1 MITICNKTNH
11 LFVNYPHDSFKLDSY
26 YRNFIIL
33 NWSSIK
39 AGTTY
44 STDLL
49 RYDFDKGL
57 LEPITVQTGRNKGAK
72 YSTPTTTKTSIN
84 SLKICV
90 NPAIMR
96 CSGSVIFPKQYTS
109 EFLSAI
115 VASLKQSQADLA
127 RREKLLAT
135 RINALD
141 SILETNPEYF
151 L

>member
-1 MITICNKTNH
+1 M
-11 LFVNYPHDSFKLDSY
+11 FANYSFDDVKRASF
-26 YRNFIIL
+26 YRNFVVYYSNL
-33 NWSSIK
+33 K
-39 AGTTY
+39 ASTTY

-57 LEPITVQTGRNKGAK
+57 LEPITIQTSHGKAIK
-72 YSTPTTTKTSIN
+72 YFTQSTNPTTTN
-84 SLKICV
+84 NLKICI
-90 NPAIMR
+90 NPTTMR
-96 CSGSVIFPKQYTS
+96 CSGSVVFPKQYTS

-115 VASLKQSQADLA
+115 VTSLKQSQADLA
-127 RREKLLAT
+127 KREKLLLA

>member
-11 LFVNYPHDSFKLDSY
+11 LFANYSLGHFKLTRY
-26 YRNFIIL
+26 YHNFVVYYSNL
-33 NWSSIK
+33 K
-39 AGTTY
+39 ASTTY

-57 LEPITVQTGRNKGAK
+57 LEPITIQTSRNKACK
-72 YSTPTTTKTSIN
+72 YSTPSTNPTTTN

-90 NPAIMR
+90 NPTTMR
-96 CSGSVIFPKQYTS
+96 CSGSVVFPKRYTP

-115 VASLKQSQADLA
+115 VASLKQSQVDLVK
-127 RREKLLAT
+127 REKLLLA

>member
-11 LFVNYPHDSFKLDSY
+11 LFVNYPHDYFKRDSY
-26 YRNFIIL
+26 YRSFIFDWHSL
-33 NWSSIK
+33 T
-39 AGTTY
+39 AGRTY

-72 YSTPTTTKTSIN
+72 YSTPSTTKISIHN
-84 SLKICV
+84 LKICV

-96 CSGSVIFPKQYTS
+96 CSGSVVFPKRYTP

-115 VASLKQSQADLA
+115 VASLKQSQVDLIK
-127 RREKLLAT
+127 REKLLAT

-141 SILETNPEYF
+141 LILETNPEYF

>member
-11 LFVNYPHDSFKLDSY
+11 LFVNYPHDYFKRDSY
-26 YRNFIIL
+26 YRNFIL
-33 NWSSIK
+33 DWYFLA
-39 AGTTY
+39 AGRTY
-44 STDLL
+44 TTDLL

-72 YSTPTTTKTSIN
+72 YFTQSTNPTTTN
-84 SLKICV
+84 NLKICI
-90 NPAIMR
+90 NPTTMR
-96 CSGSVIFPKQYTS
+96 CSGSVVFPKRYTP

-115 VASLKQSQADLA
+115 VASLKQSQADLVK
-127 RREKLLAT
+127 REKLLAT

>member
-11 LFVNYPHDSFKLDSY
+11 MFVNYSHDSFKRDSY
-26 YRNFIIL
+26 YRNFIL
-33 NWSSIK
+33 SWSSIK

-57 LEPITVQTGRNKGAK
+57 LEPITIQTGRDKGTK
-72 YSTPTTTKTSIN
+72 YSTPTTSKTSTN
-84 SLKICV
+84 NLKICI
-90 NPAIMR
+90 NPTIMR

-115 VASLKQSQADLA
+115 VTSLKQSQADLVK
-127 RREKLLAT
+127 REKLLAT

-141 SILETNPEYF
+141 PILETNPEYF

>member
-11 LFVNYPHDSFKLDSY
+11 MFANYSLDHFKRACY
-26 YRNFIIL
+26 YCNFGVCYSAL
-33 NWSSIK
+33 K
-39 AGTTY
+39 ASTTY

-57 LEPITVQTGRNKGAK
+57 LEPITIQTGRNKGTK
-72 YSTPTTTKTSIN
+72 YSTPTTSKTSTN

-90 NPAIMR
+90 NPTIMR
-96 CSGSVIFPKQYTS
+96 CSGSVVFPKRYTP

-115 VASLKQSQADLA
+115 VASLKQSQADLVK
-127 RREKLLAT
+127 REKLLAT

>member
-11 LFVNYPHDSFKLDSY
+11 LFTNYSLDNFKNASY
-26 YRNFIIL
+26 YRNFVVDYPRL
-33 NWSSIK
+33 KTST
-39 AGTTY
+39 AY

-57 LEPITVQTGRNKGAK
+57 LEPITIQTSRNKACK
-72 YSTPTTTKTSIN
+72 YSTPSTNPTTTN

-90 NPAIMR
+90 NPTTMR
-96 CSGSVIFPKQYTS
+96 CSGSVIFPKHYTP

-115 VASLKQSQADLA
+115 VASLKQSQVDLVK
-127 RREKLLAT
+127 REKLLAT

>member
-11 LFVNYPHDSFKLDSY
+11 FFVNYPHDYFKQDSY
-26 YRNFIIL
+26 YRNFVL
-33 NWSSIK
+33 DWYSLK
-39 AGTTY
+39 ASTTY

-57 LEPITVQTGRNKGAK
+57 LEPITIQTGRNKGAK
-72 YSTPTTTKTSIN
+72 YYTPTTSKTSTN
-84 SLKICV
+84 NLKICV
-90 NPAIMR
+90 NPTIMR
-96 CSGSVIFPKQYTS
+96 CSGSVVFPKRYTP

-127 RREKLLAT
+127 RREKLLLA

>member
-11 LFVNYPHDSFKLDSY
+11 LFVNYPQNSFKRDNY
-26 YRNFIIL
+26 YRNFIL
-33 NWSSIK
+33 SWSSIK
-39 AGTTY
+39 ASTTY

-57 LEPITVQTGRNKGAK
+57 LEPITIQTGRNKGAK
-72 YSTPTTTKTSIN
+72 YFTQSTNPTTTN
-84 SLKICV
+84 NLKICI
-90 NPAIMR
+90 NPTTMR

-109 EFLSAI
+109 EFLSTI
-115 VASLKQSQADLA
+115 VTSLKQSQADLVK
-127 RREKLLAT
+127 REKLLLA

>member
-1 MITICNKTNH
+1 MFANYSFDDVKRTSFYCN
-11 LFVNYPHDSFKLDSY
+11 FVVY
-26 YRNFIIL
+26 YSDL
-33 NWSSIK
+33 K
-39 AGTTY
+39 ASTTY

-57 LEPITVQTGRNKGAK
+57 LEPITIQTGRDKGAK
-72 YSTPTTTKTSIN
+72 YSTPTTSKTSTN

-90 NPAIMR
+90 NPTIMR
-96 CSGSVIFPKQYTS
+96 CSGSVVFPKRYTP

-115 VASLKQSQADLA
+115 VTSLKQSQADLVK
-127 RREKLLAT
+127 REKLLAT

>member
-11 LFVNYPHDSFKLDSY
+11 MFANYSFDDVKRASFYCNFVVY
-26 YRNFIIL
+26 YSNL
-33 NWSSIK
+33 K
-39 AGTTY
+39 ASTTY

-57 LEPITVQTGRNKGAK
+57 LEPITIQTGRNKGAK
-72 YSTPTTTKTSIN
+72 YSTPTTSKTSTN
-84 SLKICV
+84 NLKICV
-90 NPAIMR
+90 NPTIMR
-96 CSGSVIFPKQYTS
+96 CSGSVVFPKRYTP

-115 VASLKQSQADLA
+115 VTSLKQSQADLVK
-127 RREKLLAT
+127 REKLLLA

>member
-11 LFVNYPHDSFKLDSY
+11 MFVNYSLVHFKLARY
-26 YRNFIIL
+26 YDNFVVYYSNL
-33 NWSSIK
+33 K
-39 AGTTY
+39 ASTTY

-57 LEPITVQTGRNKGAK
+57 LEPITIQTSRNKACK
-72 YSTPTTTKTSIN
+72 YSTQSTNPTTTN
-84 SLKICV
+84 NLKICI
-90 NPAIMR
+90 NPTAMR

-109 EFLSAI
+109 EFLSTI
-115 VASLKQSQADLA
+115 VASLKQSQVDLVK
-127 RREKLLAT
+127 REKLLLA